1 MFFWALQIKKENC
14 HSSVIFHKITFVVM
28 LKSNLILLV
37 VELDQLNV
45 FMFSAYINVMLRM
58 MSMIPFILEKLGL
71 LWTELCTLKIH
82 MMRT

>member
-1 MFFWALQIKKENC
+1 M
-14 HSSVIFHKITFVVM
+14 IFHKITFVVM

-45 FMFSAYINVMLRM
+45 FMFNAYINVMLRM

-71 LWTELCTLKIH
+71 L
-82 MMRT
+82 